1 MEALTRFISTL
12 FINDRGT
19 RAAEARE
26 TEAEIE
32 RLKACIRRTRTFTP
46 EDREGQRRV
55 ARRIL
60 SSLGVEAP

>member
-1 MEALTRFISTL
+1 M
-12 FINDRGT
+12 
-19 RAAEARE
+19 AEPE
-26 TEAEIE
+26 VE
-32 RLKACIRRTRTFTP
+32 RLKARIRRTRSVTP

>member
-1 MEALTRFISTL
+1 MEALSRFISTL
-12 FINDRGT
+12 FLNDRAA

-26 TEAEIE
+26 TEAEVE
-32 RLKACIRRTRTFTP
+32 RLKARIRRTRMVTA